1 MQTHTNPL
9 LQKLWRIALRYCAG
23 GDRGD
28 AQGAISESGRV
39 VASQCSGVIAHIA
52 RGSEHETAKGDCEKA
67 SLPFGSKKILRM
79 GQGFAF
85 AFSLSV

>member
-52 RGSEHETAKGDCEKA
+52 RGSEHETAKGIAKKRPSHLA
-67 SLPFGSKKILRM
+67 AKKILWM
-79 GQGFAF
+79 GGAF
-85 AFSLSV
+85 